1 MTKDFLK
8 KGVADYNLNF
18 PIEISRLVMAFL
30 KSSKETSIKIS
41 SLLVVTLSKKAV
53 STMPKKFRDFPFN
66 FKNVLKLKVCKRR
79 STRMSLPVEI
89 IFYSI
94 VAVQLFL
101 LLGAALGEAQPQTWG
116 IRVKNWLRDW
126 GHRDGK

>member
-1 MTKDFLK
+1 
-8 KGVADYNLNF
+8 
-18 PIEISRLVMAFL
+18 
-30 KSSKETSIKIS
+30 
-41 SLLVVTLSKKAV
+41 
-53 STMPKKFRDFPFN
+53 MPKKFRDFPFN